1 MTTFPTARAGGPGV
15 GPAWERLATELR
27 AALPPGEIDAIWAF
41 RVVRREGRDYG
52 TAILSTVEAARRRI
66 YTARFIH
73 TVKGQKRGAFE
84 WALEEVGTG
93 PLEALDEL
101 LALVPRR
108 SEEEEPPASVS
119 PASWFAAEPPAA

>member
-1 MTTFPTARAGGPGV
+1 MGSGGPPSFRATCTPRRFPTPAPNADDLPHRPAGPRRGRAYGP
-15 GPAWERLATELR
+15 
-27 AALPPGEIDAIWAF
+27 
-41 RVVRREGRDYG
+41 
-52 TAILSTVEAARRRI
+52 AILSTVEAARRRI

-73 TVKGQKRGAFE
+73 TVKGQQRGAFE

-93 PLEALDEL
+93 PVEALDEL